1 MNPLTFL
8 VTSHATI
15 LTLSKPYAAA
25 VGYPPAPPDVR
36 SPPRP
41 LPGFPCDFQPAGT
54 PCTGSKERREI
65 AAAAYCPALQVEER
79 QAAGQELGLP
89 GRDLLYPKYAIHNAA
104 AFTYADNA
112 AGGGISN
119 HTVNTDVI
127 HQNGLA
133 MYDTHNL
140 YGTSQSAI
148 QKLEARLTNIVM
160 STTSRVAMQNRRPE
174 ERPLIITRSTFAG
187 AGTKVGHWLGD
198 NLSDWPHYQLSIRTM
213 LAFASIYQVP
223 MVGSDVC
230 GYADNTTEQLCA
242 RWATLGAF
250 SPFYRDH
257 NGYPPNIAQEFYQWE
272 SVTIAAKK
280 VIDIRYRLL
289 DYIYTALYHQTLD
302 GTPLINPLF
311 YLYPQDSNTFA
322 IENQYFY
329 GPSLL
334 ISPVIEENSTTVSAY
349 LPKDIFYDFY
359 TRAPVQGQG
368 ASITIND
375 VEITDI
381 PLHYRGGVIVPQRV
395 KSAMTTTELRKQ
407 DFEIVVALGSDG
419 KASGELYLDDGISLV
434 QKAFTY
440 LQFAFDGKRFSL
452 TGTYGYNPGV
462 SVAKIIFLG
471 VGSKPGGYLVNGQNS
486 ADWTHDDST
495 GEVVVPVGK
504 PLTGDLEVSVN

>member
-1 MNPLTFL
+1 
-8 VTSHATI
+8 
-15 LTLSKPYAAA
+15 
-25 VGYPPAPPDVR
+25 
-36 SPPRP
+36 
-41 LPGFPCDFQPAGT
+41 
-54 PCTGSKERREI
+54 
-65 AAAAYCPALQVEER
+65 
-79 QAAGQELGLP
+79 
-89 GRDLLYPKYAIHNAA
+89 
-104 AFTYADNA
+104 
-112 AGGGISN
+112 
-119 HTVNTDVI
+119 
-127 HQNGLA
+127 
-133 MYDTHNL
+133 
-140 YGTSQSAI
+140 
-148 QKLEARLTNIVM
+148 
-160 STTSRVAMQNRRPE
+160 MQNRRPE

-250 SPFYRDH
+250 SPFYRNH

-272 SVTIAAKK
+272 SVTTAAKK

-311 YLYPQDSNTFA
+311 YLYPQDSNTFG

-334 ISPVIEENSTTVSAY
+334 ISPVIEENSITVSAY

-359 TRAPVQGQG
+359 THAPVQGQG

-375 VEITDI
+375 VQITDI

-395 KSAMTTTELRKQ
+395 KSTMTTTELRKQ

-419 KASGELYLDDGISLV
+419 KASGELYLDDGTSLV
-434 QKAFTY
+434 QKTFTY
-440 LQFAFDGKRFSL
+440 LQFAFDGKKFSL
-452 TGTYGYNPGV
+452 SGTYGYNPGV
-462 SVAKIIFLG
+462 GVARIIFLG
-471 VGSKPGGYLVNGQNS
+471 VGSKPGGYSVNGQNS

-504 PLTGDLEVSVN
+504 PLTGDFEVSVN